1 MCERDANVPSLRAAI
16 DYISDLLAERAALT
30 HRLSI
35 ARNMVALGHPAAAVD
50 PRHLDPHGVPLW
62 EREWS
67 GGMEL
72 DADGAAGAGEDG
84 GSEDES

>member
-1 MCERDANVPSLRAAI
+1 
-16 DYISDLLAERAALT
+16 
-30 HRLSI
+30 
-35 ARNMVALGHPAAAVD
+35 MVALGHPAAAVD